1 MERIYIKDDVTNE
14 IDMINR
20 NYLTIIHYRKLL
32 TRFDFSKGELRRIR
46 NAVSVIP
53 TFCAP
58 DLVWEK
64 RQILHAINILLNG
77 D

>member
-1 MERIYIKDDVTNE
+1 MERIHIKDDVTND

-20 NYLTIIHYRKLL
+20 NYLHLLHFSKLL
-32 TRFDFSKGELRRIR
+32 NRFEFSKGELRRIR
-46 NAVSVIP
+46 NEVAAIP

-64 RQILHAINILLNG
+64 RNVLHKINQLLEEN
-77 D
+77 

>member
-1 MERIYIKDDVTNE
+1 MERVHIKDDVSNE

-20 NYLTIIHYRKLL
+20 NYLYLLHFSKLL
-32 TRFDFSKGELRRIR
+32 TRFEFSKGELRRMR
-46 NAVSVIP
+46 NEVAAIP

-64 RQILHAINILLNG
+64 RQILHAINILLEEN
-77 D
+77 